1 MSISKNLA
9 RVLQQH
15 RLEHHLSIQDLA
27 DKIGIPRSSVE
38 GYLNGTGNP
47 RADTLE
53 RISQKTGIPR
63 IEIVSDPA
71 PRREQVETIVQAAK
85 ELSGLPSERLEEG
98 FHYLH
103 ALTALFVE
111 DTHK

>member
-9 RVLQQH
+9 RVLQRY
-15 RLEHHLSIQDLA
+15 RLERHLSIQELS
-27 DKIGIPRSSVE
+27 DKIGIPKSSVE
-38 GYLNGTGNP
+38 CYLNGTGNP

-53 RISQKTGIPR
+53 LISQKTGIPL

-71 PRREQVETIVQAAK
+71 PGQEQAETIIQAAK

-98 FHYLH
+98 LHYFQ
-103 ALTALFVE
+103 ALTELFVQRC
-111 DTHK
+111 